1 MTDVEAVSELVAK
14 LNQIAPLATKVAELK
29 SSTIE
34 QETAA
39 LESIIERI
47 KPLLAVASHQIKNN
61 YYTSGQQFSKE
72 HVEYHT
78 KKGLLILNNFEQECT
93 DRDTRGDYL
102 GWQLILFADGTFGTQ
117 ERAGDWS
124 RWQGESSGWH
134 ITEEETLTPGQAVQR
149 YGLKDIM
156 AGIADEIK
164 ESTTRLEGKK
174 ASFEER
180 IATIQKIKEVM
191 Q

>member
-47 KPLLAVASHQIKNN
+47 KPLLAIASHKIKTGYN
-61 YYTSGQQFSKE
+61 TSGHQSSSE
-72 HVEYHT
+72 HDHHHDQR
-78 KKGLLILNNFEQECT
+78 GLILINEFKQECT
-93 DRDTRGDYL
+93 DRDTRGEYS
-102 GWQLILFADGTFGTQ
+102 GWQLVLFADGTFGTL
-117 ERAGDWS
+117 ERSGDWS
-124 RWQGESSGWH
+124 RWQGESSGWG
-134 ITEEETLTPGQAVQR
+134 ISEEETLTPGEAIRR
-149 YGLKDIM
+149 YSLKDIM
-156 AGIADEIK
+156 HGLASELEEAK
-164 ESTTRLEGKK
+164 ERLAGKK

-180 IATIQKIKEVM
+180 LATIQKIKEVM